1 MISLEDPYSTVT
13 CVLVREDL
21 LSGDIVGRSSRGT
34 VRKIGQLFSFIAAVL
49 AAMGRNLLNC
59 GSSAVAISYC
69 CRPALQEF
77 GVRGGEH
84 SGGRHR
90 VSVTLR
96 RFEATAATLDI
107 TPTAVDLRVPTH
119 TCWCH
124 RMSSSDIRYNIA
136 YPHKH
141 GLIQASAVSA
151 LWT

>member
-1 MISLEDPYSTVT
+1 MESLEDTIAP
-13 CVLVREDL
+13 VRVCWHAKICCW
-21 LSGDIVGRSSRGT
+21 SGDRVGRSSRGT

-49 AAMGRNLLNC
+49 AATGRNLRNC
-59 GSSAVAISYC
+59 GSSAVASGISYC

-84 SGGRHR
+84 SSGRHR
-90 VSVTLR
+90 VSVNLR

-124 RMSSSDIRYNIA
+124 RMSSSDIRSKIA
-136 YPHKH
+136 HPHKH
-141 GLIQASAVSA
+141 GLI
-151 LWT
+151 